1 MRILIKNILKH
12 ILKGVAYSVA
22 FAIVGAAFSFLIG
35 WEFLKG
41 AYMFVLGA
49 GIMTMIISAIL
60 LVGTPKT
67 RNEYFARKNDKDFE
81 DKIRGGEGIGPALMG
96 LVMMIIGFAIESLMH

>member
-1 MRILIKNILKH
+1 MSILIKNVLKH
-12 ILKGVAYSVA
+12 ILKGVAYSIA
-22 FAIVGAAFSFLIG
+22 FAIVGAGFSFLIG

-49 GIMTMIISAIL
+49 GVVTMIISAML

-67 RNEYFARKNDKDFE
+67 RKEYFARKDDEAFKDKT
-81 DKIRGGEGIGPALMG
+81 RGGEGIGPAMMG
-96 LVMMIIGFAIESLMH
+96 LVMMIIGFAIEALMH